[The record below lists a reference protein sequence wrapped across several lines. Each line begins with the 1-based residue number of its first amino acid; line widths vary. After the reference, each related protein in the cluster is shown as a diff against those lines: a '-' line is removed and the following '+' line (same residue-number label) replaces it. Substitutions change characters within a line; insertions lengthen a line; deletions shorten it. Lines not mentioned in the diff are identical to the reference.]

1 MRVRAPSV
9 IRFDRETLLSEV
21 VITNL
26 RENEFCLW
34 AILYIKTKIYTGT
47 EGNTVGVLPWSRF
60 KIQHVLSLL
69 FLFGQYGS
77 RETPYPMAGR
87 HQHRNWSTSARLTF
101 SLRRTFDKWK
111 HYSSVNVTIRW
122 PLPKGFPARGPLKPH
137 WWAVEPPWRLRT
149 QPCQHRPYW
158 CFLNRLPFRSECW
171 SSAIWS
177 SLVPLHSASL
187 FFYESDGIAESE
199 ILSARIVSR
208 TSKRRPKVVTKT

>member
-9 IRFDRETLLSEV
+9 IRFDRKTLLSEV

-34 AILYIKTKIYTGT
+34 AILYIKTKTYTGT
-47 EGNTVGVLPWSRF
+47 ESNTVGVLPWSRF

-77 RETPYPMAGR
+77 RETPYPVAGR

-111 HYSSVNVTIRW
+111 HYSSVKRYDT
-122 PLPKGFPARGPLKPH
+122 LATAKGFPARGPLKPH
-137 WWAVEPPWRLRT
+137 WWAVSRLGACVRNLASTART
-149 QPCQHRPYW
+149 GV
-158 CFLNRLPFRSECW
+158 FLPVCP
-171 SSAIWS
+171 SA
-177 SLVPLHSASL
+177 
-187 FFYESDGIAESE
+187 
-199 ILSARIVSR
+199 LSAEA
-208 TSKRRPKVVTKT
+208 RRFDPALFNFTRHHSSSMKVMALQSLKF